1 MKPIDLPGHPSI
13 SERFSEVSESE
24 VVVLQDQ

>member
-13 SERFSEVSESE
+13 SERFSEVSES
-24 VVVLQDQ
+24 VVVLQER